1 MNTKVQGMKVYAA
14 DGSELMEVTKIE
26 PNGKNLVLHG
36 KIMGSLPMKAV
47 VRPEQVR
54 RGLGLLS
61 LKTWLFL
68 PSLLFSKGQ
77 KKGK

>member
-1 MNTKVQGMKVYAA
+1 MKNKVQGMKVFAA

-47 VRPEQVR
+47 VKPEQVR

-68 PSLLFSKGQ
+68 PTLLFGGSK
-77 KKGK
+77 KTKT

>member
-1 MNTKVQGMKVYAA
+1 MSTKAQGMKVYAA

-47 VRPEQVR
+47 VKPEQVR

-61 LKTWLFL
+61 LKTWMFL
-68 PSLLFSKGQ
+68 PSLLFGGSKKP
-77 KKGK
+77 KK

>member
-1 MNTKVQGMKVYAA
+1 MSGKVKGMKVYAA

-47 VRPEQVR
+47 VKPEQVR
-54 RGLGLLS
+54 VGLSLLS
-61 LKTWLFL
+61 FKTWMFL
-68 PSLLFSKGQ
+68 PSLLFGHSKPP
-77 KKGK
+77 KK